1 MDQKLYDL
9 MNWTEV
15 EEIVYSESSN
25 PHAILGPHLRE
36 EGLLIQAFLPGAVK
50 AEAVCTEPGAAME
63 MDLEDEEG
71 FFACLL
77 PERGIVPYQIRVQWK
92 DGREELLEDPYAFPP
107 TVDETSLKKFSAGN
121 AADVSRWMGAR
132 PMELRGV
139 SGVCFTVWAP
149 RAMRVSVVGTFNG
162 WDGRRHQ
169 MRKLDE
175 CGVFQIFL
183 PGVQSGELYKYEI
196 KGADRKICLKADPY
210 AREAELRPGTASV
223 VPAPDGF
230 CWTDEAWMEARKEN
244 AAEEMPFSAFQ
255 ADAGRWNG
263 GMTYTELG
271 EELADYAAKMHYT
284 HVQLLPLME
293 HPLDE
298 SLGYQCTGFYAPT
311 SRYGTPDEFRTM
323 VNTLHRKGI
332 GVIMEWPCARF
343 PKDAFGPAYFD
354 GAPLYEY
361 GGTLSDTAV
370 FNFERP
376 EVRNFLMANALF
388 WAEEYHLDGLLAVDM
403 ASILYYASAG
413 QTRQNMYGGGENL
426 EGASFLRELTT
437 MMKERCPGFLM
448 LADGSAEWPMTTGSP
463 EEDGLGFHFRKN
475 NGWTGSVLHY
485 EASAPEQRSALYEEI
500 TNPMLYQYSENFV
513 LPMPCGEMITG
524 SGARRDLAGFFMTH
538 PGKKL
543 TVGASPERTSLLRDL
558 NKFYLSQPALWK
570 KDGDPEGFEWINFH
584 SWKENVIA
592 FLRKSGD
599 EEDELLVILNFSDD
613 VYPEF
618 DLGVPFR
625 GSYREVF
632 STDRTEYGGTG
643 LLNTRTLFSRQ
654 MEVDLRS
661 DGITVKLPAHAALV
675 FACKRRGAGAAPKK
689 AADVD
694 AVDPVR
700 TAPAPGK
707 PAKKTESKA
716 EAAKEQVVKA
726 AAAAK
731 KRAGEVASA
740 GKKRAGEVASA
751 GKKRAGEVASAG
763 KKRAGEVASAGKKR
777 AGEVVSAG
785 KKAVRTAQNAA
796 QTAAQTAADKVSS
809 LRGKDS

>member
-1 MDQKLYDL
+1 MDQILYDL

-15 EEIVYSESSN
+15 EEIVYSESEN

-50 AEAVCTEPGAAME
+50 AEAVYPDSGTAVE

-77 PERGIVPYQIRVQWK
+77 PERRIVPYQLRVEWK
-92 DGREELLEDPYAFPP
+92 DGKEELLEDPYAFPP
-107 TVDETSLKKFSAGN
+107 AAEETSLKKFAAGN
-121 AADVSRWMGAR
+121 AADVYQWMGAR
-132 PMELRGV
+132 PMELLGIP
-139 SGVCFTVWAP
+139 GVCFTVWAP

-175 CGVFQIFL
+175 CGVFQIFI
-183 PGVQSGELYKYEI
+183 PHVQPGELYKFEI

-223 VPAPDGF
+223 VPAPDRF
-230 CWTDEAWMEARKEN
+230 LWTDEDWMKARREN
-244 AAEEMPFSAFQ
+244 AGAEMPLSVFQVSA
-255 ADAGRWNG
+255 ASWNG
-263 GMTYTELG
+263 GMPYKELA
-271 EELADYAAKMHYT
+271 EELSEYAARMHYT

-311 SRYGTPDEFRTM
+311 SRYGTPDEFRFL
-323 VNTLHRKGI
+323 VNALHRKGV

-343 PKDAFGPAYFD
+343 PKDAFGLAYFD

-376 EVRNFLMANALF
+376 EVRNFLTANALF

-403 ASILYYASAG
+403 ASILYYSSAG
-413 QTRQNMYGGGENL
+413 QNRQNMYGGGENL
-426 EGASFLRELTT
+426 EGAAFLRNMTSLL
-437 MMKERCPGFLM
+437 KERCPGFLL
-448 LADGSAEWPMTTGSP
+448 LADGSAEWPQTTGSP
-463 EEDGLGFHFRKN
+463 EEEGLGFDFRKN
-475 NGWTGSVLHY
+475 NGWTGSILHY
-485 EASAPEQRSALYEEI
+485 EAALPEERSARYEEI

-513 LPMPCGEMITG
+513 LPMPFGEMITPW
-524 SGARRDLAGFFMTH
+524 GARRDLAGFFMTH

-543 TVGASPERTSLLRDL
+543 TGGASPEEAQLLKDL
-558 NKFYLSQPALWK
+558 NAFYLEHPALWN

-599 EEDELLVILNFSDD
+599 EEEELLVILNFSDD

-675 FACKRRGAGAAPKK
+675 FACKRRGAAA
-689 AADVD
+689 A
-694 AVDPVR
+694 
-700 TAPAPGK
+700 
-707 PAKKTESKA
+707 AKKTEEDDLQRTAVTPAKRTKKAGPKAGSKA
-716 EAAKEQVVKA
+716 ETAKEQVVKA
-726 AAAAK
+726 AAAAR

-751 GKKRAGEVASAG
+751 GKKRAE
-763 KKRAGEVASAGKKR
+763 
-777 AGEVVSAG
+777 EVVSAG

-796 QTAAQTAADKVSS
+796 QNAAHTAADKVSA
-809 LRGKDS
+809 LREKEKDS